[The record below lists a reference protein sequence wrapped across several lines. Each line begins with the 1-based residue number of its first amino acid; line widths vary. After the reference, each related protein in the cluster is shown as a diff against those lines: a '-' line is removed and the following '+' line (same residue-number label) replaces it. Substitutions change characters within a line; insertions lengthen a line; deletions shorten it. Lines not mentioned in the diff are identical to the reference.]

1 MAYRRELRP
10 SQPVTDRFGAKWL
23 ILTGTA
29 QTEKS
34 LSSRYK
40 KELEFG
46 LLLQRS
52 SIEIINRN
60 TVTSPPVN
68 YLPHQIG
75 SVRANQT

>member
-10 SQPVTDRFGAKWL
+10 CQLVTHSFRAKWS

-34 LSSRYK
+34 LSFRYK

-52 SIEIINRN
+52 SIEIINRSP
-60 TVTSPPVN
+60 VTFPRVI

-75 SVRANQT
+75 